1 MKVFNSHVFIADALS
16 RFSDSLFPN
25 MPRENN
31 RYVAPLVKQMCEK
44 HGITYLVKPS
54 LYQAFYDVY
63 A

>member
-1 MKVFNSHVFIADALS
+1 MCTLYF
-16 RFSDSLFPN
+16 SLFPT

-31 RYVAPLVKQMCEK
+31 RYIAPLVKQMCEK
-44 HGITYLVKPS
+44 HDVPYLVKPS